1 MNEGI
6 KKQGNH
12 IQISDKIVTFTYEEF
27 FEGYATCRR
36 IMQQITN

>member
-12 IQISDKIVTFTYEEF
+12 IQISDKIVLLHTKSSLKVTQRAEE
-27 FEGYATCRR
+27 YAAD
-36 IMQQITN
+36 N